1 MEGPRLIG
9 YLLLIESPPGD
20 THRWSPT
27 CLPLHFSDPGPSVT
41 VILLRFSRQRA
52 SPVWIPFFGL
62 GPRSLVTGCQGIL
75 THSCGKPPH
84 STLILRAC
92 HPNTTHLSKPLNLAQ
107 AQRHLGYLPVTKR
120 TWVRIP
126 LRSGRTVSYSGL
138 VSLKTRESPNL
149 SASPFL
155 GVVPRPSVIED
166 RRPWVR
172 IPLGHYL
179 SGSQAA

>member
-1 MEGPRLIG
+1 M
-9 YLLLIESPPGD
+9 ESPPGEYYTD
-20 THRWSPT
+20 GH
-27 CLPLHFSDPGPSVT
+27 LPVFYLNSDPGPSVT

-62 GPRSLVTGCQGIL
+62 GPKEFDYRLPGYTYPFVWKTTTQHAHI
-75 THSCGKPPH
+75 
-84 STLILRAC
+84 RAC

-149 SASPFL
+149 SVSPFL

-166 RRPWVR
+166 QRPWVR